1 MAGVIRLS
9 NALAIIRERLSSLIK
24 ADGLHSGLEIPNH
37 LNWTVTMW
45 HYATNSSIEYKGK
58 MFHARREV
66 AKNALIAVYSK
77 KWKDVKCRIRE
88 KRQEYPNKSLAEA
101 FEEKLNLGED
111 K

>member
-45 HYATNSSIEYKGK
+45 HYATDSSIEYKGK
-58 MFHARREV
+58 MFHARLEV

-77 KWKDVKCRIRE
+77 KWKDGKCRIRE
-88 KRQEYPNKSLAEA
+88 IRQEYPDKSLTEA
-101 FEEKLNLGED
+101 FDEKLHLGED

>member
-45 HYATNSSIEYKGK
+45 HYATDASIEYKGK
-58 MFHARREV
+58 MFHTSWEV
-66 AKNALIAVYSK
+66 AENALIAVYNK
-77 KWKDVKCRIRE
+77 QWKD
-88 KRQEYPNKSLAEA
+88 
-101 FEEKLNLGED
+101 GESFIAIV
-111 K
+111 

>member
-9 NALAIIRERLSSLIK
+9 NSLAIIRERLSSLIK

-45 HYATNSSIEYKGK
+45 HYANDSSIEYKGK
-58 MFHARREV
+58 MFHASWEV
-66 AKNALIAVYSK
+66 AENALIAVYSK
-77 KWKDVKCRIRE
+77 KWKDGKCRIRE
-88 KRQEYPNKSLAEA
+88 ERQEYPNKSLAEA

>member
-45 HYATNSSIEYKGK
+45 RYATDSSIEYKGK
-58 MFHARREV
+58 MFHTRREV
-66 AKNALIAVYSK
+66 AKNALIAAIARNGK
-77 KWKDVKCRIRE
+77 MA
-88 KRQEYPNKSLAEA
+88 NA
-101 FEEKLNLGED
+101 GT
-111 K
+111 